1 MNALHSAAQSNGV
14 RIMDHL
20 IQDLDLEDLDQP
32 DEVCY
37 HCGSQ
42 INPTKLHCLPVPA
55 GTARAAG
62 TDGPGPVADSS
73 HTLADHRAEG
83 SYRCWWWPWP
93 LHVGRAGSN
102 KEALSTPSSW
112 PRDGQH
118 PPCVGVCILLCDA
131 WPFGNVLD
139 PRRCCDEPWSI
150 QQLHHTCLYFF
161 LFIRSMVI
169 IITATVA
176 LVVKN
181 LPTMQET

>member
-1 MNALHSAAQSNGV
+1 
-14 RIMDHL
+14 MDHL

-73 HTLADHRAEG
+73 RALADHRAEG

-93 LHVGRAGSN
+93 LHVGKAGSN
-102 KEALSTPSSW
+102 EEALSTPSSW
-112 PRDGQH
+112 PRDGHH